1 MVGVGAPEIGM
12 VILMGSPARTLILL
26 PTRPSKYNFGL
37 SLIGLA
43 VIICDASLGFPL
55 PAALIADTRYSYW

>member
-1 MVGVGAPEIGM
+1 MVGVGAPVIGM
-12 VILMGSPARTLILL
+12 LILIGSPARTLILL
-26 PTRPSKYNFGL
+26 PTRPSKYSFGF

-43 VIICDASLGFPL
+43 VMRCDASLGFPA